1 MFTAEEK
8 KRIKK
13 RYDMALDRI
22 TNTNIKCFEGH
33 EKPLF
38 LISDTYP
45 GV

>member
-22 TNTNIKCFEGH
+22 TNTNILNNKVFV
-33 EKPLF
+33 F
-38 LISDTYP
+38 LIMLCEI
-45 GV
+45 